1 MRIPIAYETAPDG
14 IVVRFSTELDPD
26 AAADPGNYSMRIWQY
41 LRQASYGSEDYR
53 VLGEG
58 VGEDDLPIPSATL
71 SANGRSVFVEI
82 PDILPVQQYHL
93 EMNLR
98 SADGTRVREFI
109 HGTIHDLGSRTGAE
123 VLAGSN

>member
-1 MRIPIAYETAPDG
+1 MAYETARNG
-14 IVVRFSTELDPD
+14 IVVRFTTALDPD

-41 LRQASYGSEDYR
+41 VRQASYGSEDYR

-58 VGEDDLPIPSATL
+58 VGEDVLTIPSATL
-71 SANGRSVFVEI
+71 SEDGRSVFVEI

-98 SADGTRVREFI
+98 SADGERIREFI
-109 HGTIHDLGSRTGAE
+109 HGTIHELGTRAGAE
-123 VLAGSN
+123 ILAGSD